1 MVKPRP
7 IKFTA
12 TLDTLN
18 WRGEVETK
26 KYTGERN
33 FENFDSERFM
43 KALNL
48 GELKSLPQPCAKEGI
63 VFISNFIRETF
74 HDAPSDLSFGLFR
87 TIESEVMFGQVKFV
101 VANDGQCVYEWR
113 YVDGGR

>member
-1 MVKPRP
+1 MTKPRP
-7 IKFTA
+7 LKFTA
-12 TLDTLN
+12 KLDTLN

-48 GELKSLPQPCAKEGI
+48 GELESLPRPCAEM
-63 VFISNFIRETF
+63 VFMGDFIRETF
-74 HDAPSDLSFGLFR
+74 HDVPSDLHFHSGLFH

-101 VANDGQCVYEWR
+101 VANDGQCVYKWR

>member
-1 MVKPRP
+1 MTKPRP

-12 TLDTLN
+12 TLDTLD

-26 KYTGERN
+26 KYTGERI

-43 KALNL
+43 KALNV
-48 GELKSLPQPCAKEGI
+48 GELESLPRPYAKSM
-63 VFISNFIRETF
+63 FISDFIRETF
-74 HDAPSDLSFGLFR
+74 YDAPPDLSFMLYR

-101 VANDGQCVYEWR
+101 LTNDGQCVYEWR